1 MINNNEIITKRISI
15 EKENDKYVEILSIL
29 NMNEN

>member
-1 MINNNEIITKRISI
+1 MSNTNEIITKRISI